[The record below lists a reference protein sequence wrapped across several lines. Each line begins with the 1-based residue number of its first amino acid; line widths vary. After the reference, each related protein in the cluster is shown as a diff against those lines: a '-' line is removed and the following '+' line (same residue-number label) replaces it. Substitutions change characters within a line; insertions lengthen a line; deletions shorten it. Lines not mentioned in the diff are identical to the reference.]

1 MVATISLGSPIV
13 LDIFEKNEMRNP
25 EEKRVPKWRVLQEPR
40 SLLITTGDLYTSHL
54 HGIAQTE
61 VDEDIR
67 PGEGGVC
74 NWDLL
79 GDQEAFRDG
88 RNQRDL
94 RISLTYRDV
103 LRVSNLGGKIL
114 GRR

>member
-13 LDIFEKNEMRNP
+13 LDVFEKNEIRNP
-25 EEKRVPKWRVLQEPR
+25 EEKRVPKWRILQEPR
-40 SLLITTGDLYTSHL
+40 SLLVTTGDLYTSHL
-54 HGIAQTE
+54 HGIAGVQ
-61 VDEDIR
+61 VDEGLGPETIA
-67 PGEGGVC
+67 

-79 GDQEAFRDG
+79 GDNEAFAEG
-88 RNQRDL
+88 RNVRGV

-103 LRVSNLGGKIL
+103 LRVSNLGAKIL